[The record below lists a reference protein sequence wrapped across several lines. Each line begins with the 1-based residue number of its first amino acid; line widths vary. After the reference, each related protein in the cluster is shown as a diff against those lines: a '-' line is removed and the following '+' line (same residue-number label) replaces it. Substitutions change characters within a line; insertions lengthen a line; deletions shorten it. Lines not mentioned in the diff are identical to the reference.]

1 MESPK
6 SSETLPEDCAER
18 LTQFHE
24 FLAFEERRS
33 KYTVRNYTKAVR
45 GFLIWAHQDKCL
57 LEEISRN
64 AVRCYVVEIQRKINR
79 RTLHNHVSGMRSFF
93 KWMRR
98 EGHIQGNPMQG
109 VRIPKLEKPLP
120 TYLTEH
126 QIKALLD
133 APMNLFAEERVTPF
147 EAWRDALVLEVL
159 YGGGLR
165 ISELC
170 GLRIRDVEP
179 SAGTVRVLGKGNKE
193 RICPVGA
200 VAMKV
205 FRHYSEHYRK
215 TDFAEAWVFV
225 NNHGKQ
231 LTPRTVQARLKI
243 YLAAA
248 ELPIDLTPH
257 TLRHSFAT
265 HLLDRGADL
274 RLVQSML
281 GHASLSST
289 QIYTHV
295 GISRLKK
302 AHGLAHPRA

>member
-1 MESPK
+1 MESPTP
-6 SSETLPEDCAER
+6 SETLPEDWADR

-33 KYTVRNYTKAVR
+33 KYTVRNYTEAVR
-45 GFLIWAHQDKCL
+45 AFLTWAHQDKSL
-57 LEEISRN
+57 HDEVSRN
-64 AVRCYVVEIQRKINR
+64 TVRGYVVEIQRKIER

-98 EGHIQGNPMQG
+98 EGRMDGNPMQG
-109 VRIPKLEKPLP
+109 IRLPKLEKPLP
-120 TYLTEH
+120 VYLTED
-126 QIKALLD
+126 QIKALLE
-133 APMNLFAEERVTPF
+133 APMKLFGEERVGAF
-147 EAWRDALVLEVL
+147 EAWRDTLVLEIL

-170 GLRIRDVEP
+170 GLSIRDVEP
-179 SAGTVRVLGKGNKE
+179 STGTVRVLGKGNKE

-205 FRHYSEHYRK
+205 YQHYREHYRK
-215 TDFAEAWVFV
+215 TDFPEAWVFV
-225 NNHGKQ
+225 NAQGEQ

-248 ELPIDLTPH
+248 ELPLDLTPH
-257 TLRHSFAT
+257 KLRHSFAT
-265 HLLDRGADL
+265 HLLDHGADL

-302 AHGLAHPRA
+302 AHALAHPRA